1 MISLKGGLF
10 NAVLD
15 CVGSDNY
22 ESTIELLDV
31 DGKWILFGL
40 LSGFKTNLN
49 LASLLAKR
57 ISLIST
63 TLKTRSDEYKTKLIE
78 DFTKTALSGF
88 ETGILKPIIYKKLE
102 SDWSSADSFIE
113 AHKLMESNANVGKI
127 MI

>member
-1 MISLKGGLF
+1 VVYYKNNPNWAKDLINLKGGNF

-22 ESTIELLDV
+22 ESTLELLDI

-63 TLKTRSDEYKTKLIE
+63 TLKTRSDEYKNNLVA
-78 DFTKTALSGF
+78 DFSKTALWGF
-88 ETGILKPIIYKKLE
+88 
-102 SDWSSADSFIE
+102 
-113 AHKLMESNANVGKI
+113 
-127 MI
+127 

>member
-1 MISLKGGLF
+1 LKGGNF

-49 LASLLAKR
+49 LALLLAKR

-63 TLKTRSDEYKTKLIE
+63 TLKTRSGQYKDNLIA
-78 DFTKTALSGF
+78 DFTKTALWAF
-88 ETGILKPIIYKKLE
+88 DKQELKPIIYKTITC
-102 SDWSSADSFIE
+102 DWTSAEPFID
-113 AHKLMESNANVGKI
+113 AHRLMESNANVGKI
-127 MI
+127 MIEFK